1 MITREKL
8 EEFRSRRRE
17 LAEIRA
23 EIKQA
28 ELDGSGTR
36 NGYTIAMYEAIA
48 AEREDEL
55 ERIEMEINHLES
67 ADHRRVLRMRY
78 IDGMGIKAIARRMH
92 YSERQTKRILARAIQ
107 TIAEREG
114 EEG

>member
-8 EEFRSRRRE
+8 EGFRSARKE
-17 LAEIRA
+17 MAEIKAEIRRA
-23 EIKQA
+23 EMEGA
-28 ELDGSGTR
+28 GTR

-48 AEREDEL
+48 AERADEL